1 MLLDEDGIDDNELL
15 STINKEAGILSTI
28 VFYSELAEVNELA
41 KVDEIAKVDKT
52 VYYEVDETAINV
64 YSNVISYN
72 TYTNYANYKD
82 IVDEATEI
90 EIKKL
95 EVTEIKIVI
104 TLFKLIISI
113 VPT

>member
-15 STINKEAGILSTI
+15 STIDKEAGMLSTI
-28 VFYSELAEVNELA
+28 VFYSELAEVDELA
-41 KVDEIAKVDKT
+41 KVDEIAKADET

-82 IVDEATEI
+82 VVDEATET

-95 EVTEIKIVI
+95 GVAEIKTVT
-104 TLFKLIISI
+104 TLFKSTIGI